1 MPESLT
7 LFSAALLLLLV
18 MDPFGNVPVFMSVL
32 QNVDPDRRRKII
44 IRELLI
50 ALGIMIVFLFGGRY
64 ILAAIG
70 ISESVLTIAGGI
82 LLFLI
87 ALRMV
92 FPPPGGAFTADA
104 ELGGD
109 EPFIV
114 PLAVPFIAGPSVLAS
129 VLFIMSSDPDRWP
142 EWLAAVGL
150 AWIVSGVVLMSAV
163 DLARLLGKRGLV
175 AIERLMGMVLIAI
188 ATKMVMSGISQFF
201 SLS

>member
-1 MPESLT
+1 MT

-32 QNVDPDRRRKII
+32 QHVDPERRRRVI
-44 IRELLI
+44 IRELFI

-129 VLFIMSSDPDRWP
+129 VLFIMSSDPGRWP

-150 AWIVSGVVLMSAV
+150 AWIVTGIVLMSAV
-163 DLARLLGKRGLV
+163 DLARLLGKRGLI

-188 ATKMVMSGISQFF
+188 AVKMVMSGISQFF
-201 SLS
+201 SLPGA